1 MGLFDKLS
9 GSLQKVFRDMRGYG
23 KLSEQNIADALREVR
38 MALLEADVN
47 FLVVKDFIAKV
58 REKSVGLTVLESVSP
73 GQQFIKFVHD
83 ELVALLGGAKKE
95 FDLSGQRPARIM
107 MIGLHGSGKTTT
119 TGKLAAFFKKQH
131 KKVALVA
138 CDIRRPAAVD
148 QLEILGKQVGADI
161 VIKPRPGEAVPE
173 LGKRAMQEFQS
184 LESHVAIFD
193 TGGRF
198 QIDGELVE
206 ELKELRAAINPNNVI
221 LVLDAAIGQESVNVA
236 QTFHQAVGLTGL
248 ILTKLDGDARG
259 GAALS
264 VQQVTGVPVLM
275 TGVGE
280 QMDKLEPFYPERMAS
295 RILGMGDI
303 VSFVEKAQEAFDE
316 KDAED
321 MEAQMFKSE
330 LTLEDFLK
338 QMRFMKK
345 LGPLENLLEMMPGAG
360 RIPEHMKSQISS
372 QSGDLMKKTEA
383 IIQSMT
389 PRERRKPDIVN
400 GSRRRRIA
408 NGSGTRVQDVNE
420 LLKKFD
426 SAKDMAKKMK
436 KHQKKFM
443 KFGR

>member
-58 REKSVGLTVLESVSP
+58 REKCVGLEVLDSVSP

-83 ELVALLGGAKKE
+83 ELVALLGGKQKD
-95 FDLSGQRPARIM
+95 FDLTGPRPARIM

-119 TGKLAAFFKKQH
+119 SGKLAAFWKKQH
-131 KKVALVA
+131 KRVALVA

-148 QLEILGKQVGADI
+148 QLEILGKQVGADV
-161 VIKPRPGEAVPE
+161 VIKPQPGESVPMI
-173 LGKRAMQEFQS
+173 GKRAMQEFQS

-198 QIDGELVE
+198 QIDAELVQ
-206 ELKELRAAINPNNVI
+206 ELKELREAINPNNVI

-236 QTFHQAVGLTGL
+236 QTFHKELGLTGL

-264 VQQVTGVPVLM
+264 VQYVTGVPVLM

-303 VSFVEKAQEAFDE
+303 VSFVEKAQQAFDD
-316 KDAED
+316 KDAEA
-321 MEAQMFKSE
+321 MEEQMMKDDI
-330 LTLEDFLK
+330 TLDDFLK

-345 LGPLENLLEMMPGAG
+345 LGPLENILEMMPGAG
-360 RIPEHMKSQISS
+360 RIPEHLKSQIGAD
-372 QSGDLMKKTEA
+372 SGRQMKTIEA
-383 IIQSMT
+383 IIHSMT
-389 PRERRKPDIVN
+389 PKERRKPDVIN

-408 NGSGTRVQDVNE
+408 AGSGTRVQDVNE

-426 SAKDMAKKMK
+426 DAKKMAKRMKQQRK
-436 KHQKKFM
+436 KM
-443 KFGR
+443 MRFGR